1 LVYEAHAHDSFSGNG
16 VFGWM
21 VFVLDHGL
29 VQTGYGALPAHL
41 TQVLRVPNLGSR
53 LRRHAGLMGTVDP
66 NAGRWGPLLWLVVTV
81 AGLLAAARYH
91 PFRRVEVVGS
101 SMVPALLPGDRLV
114 VLRVPWRSPFRP
126 GPGQVVALRDPRR
139 PDRILIKRVRSVD
152 SGLGTLEVEGDSRQF
167 STDSRLFGP
176 VSRSAIIGRA
186 VYRYAPS
193 GRNGAVP
200 GPGEYDQA

>member
-1 LVYEAHAHDSFSGNG
+1 VL
-16 VFGWM
+16 VFGWLL
-21 VFVLDHGL
+21 FVADFGL
-29 VQTGYGALPAHL
+29 VQTGHGVLPAHL
-41 TQVLRVPNLGSR
+41 TQDPRVPNVGPVSR
-53 LRRHAGLMGTVDP
+53 WPAVLMGAVDP
-66 NAGRWGPLLWLVVTV
+66 TAGRWGPMLWFVVAV

-126 GPGQVVALRDPRR
+126 RPGKVVALRDPRR

-152 SGLGTLEVEGDSRQF
+152 LALGTLEVEGDHRQL
-167 STDSRLFGP
+167 STDSRSFGP
-176 VSRSAIIGRA
+176 VARSAIVGRA

-193 GRNGAVP
+193 GRNGPVP